1 MPELP
6 EVSYFK
12 KYLDSTSLHKKI
24 GKLEYPEKKILQ
36 TSPQA
41 IGRALNDAEFTGSR
55 RIGKYLVLETD
66 KDKVLVFHFGM
77 TGKFEF
83 SHEEEPPDY
92 SRLIIHFKDNSKLF
106 FVCPRKFGKVY
117 LADSF
122 EDFKKEHK
130 LGTDAMDLKK
140 KEFMELLDGK
150 KGSIKSALMD
160 QHLIAGIGNLYSDE
174 VLFQSKVH
182 PKTSI
187 AKLAEEEKE
196 EIFKNIG
203 KVLERVTKSRLDGS
217 KLPESYLTRHRDEG
231 ENCPKCSGKIKLTKV
246 SGRSTYY
253 CSGCQK
259 EK

>member
-12 KYLDSTSLHKKI
+12 KYFDSTSLHKKI
-24 GKLEYPEKKILQ
+24 GKIEFPEKKILQ
-36 TSPQA
+36 DSPQA
-41 IGRALNDAEFTGSR
+41 IGRALKDAEFTGSR

-66 KDKVLVFHFGM
+66 QDKVLVFHFGM

-83 SHEEEPPDY
+83 SHEEDPPDY

-122 EDFKKEHK
+122 EDFRKEHK
-130 LGTDAMDLKK
+130 LGTDALDLRK
-140 KEFMELLDGK
+140 KEFLDLLDGK

-187 AKLAEEEKE
+187 DKLSDKEKE
-196 EIFKNIG
+196 DIFKNIG
-203 KVLERVTKSRLDGS
+203 EVLKRVTKSRMEGT
-217 KLPESYLTRHRDEG
+217 KLPDSYLTRHRDEG
-231 ENCPKCSGKIKLTKV
+231 GECPGCSGKIELTKV

>member
-12 KYLDSTSLHKKI
+12 KYVDSTALHKKI
-24 GKLEYPEKKILQ
+24 AKIEFPEKKILQ
-36 TSPQA
+36 DSPQA
-41 IGRALNDAEFTGSR
+41 ISRALKDAEFKSTR
-55 RIGKYLVLETD
+55 RIGKYLVFETD
-66 KDKVLVFHFGM
+66 QDKVLVFHFGM
-77 TGKFEF
+77 TGKFEY
-83 SHEEEPPDY
+83 SHEAEPPDH

-117 LADSF
+117 LANGF

-160 QHLIAGIGNLYSDE
+160 QHIIAGIGNLYSDE
-174 VLFQSKVH
+174 VLFQSKIH
-182 PKTSI
+182 PKSSI
-187 AKLAEEEKE
+187 AKLSEEEKG
-196 EIFKNIG
+196 EIYKNIG
-203 KVLERVTKSRLDGS
+203 KVLERVTKTRMEGS
-217 KLPESYLTRHRDEG
+217 KLPDSYLTRHREEG
-231 ENCPKCSGKIKLTKV
+231 EDCPSCDGKIKLTKV

>member
-36 TSPQA
+36 DSPQA
-41 IGRALNDAEFTGSR
+41 ISRALKDAEFTRSR
-55 RIGKYLVLETD
+55 RIGKYLVLESD
-66 KDKVLVFHFGM
+66 KSKVLVFHFGM

-83 SHEEEPPDY
+83 SNEEQPPDY
-92 SRLIIHFKDNSKLF
+92 TRLIIHFKDNSKLF

-130 LGTDAMDLKK
+130 LGTDAMDLNKD
-140 KEFMELLDGK
+140 EFLQLLEGK

-182 PKTSI
+182 PKSNI
-187 AKLAEEEKE
+187 AKLSEEEKE
-196 EIFKNIG
+196 EIFRKIRE
-203 KVLERVTKSRLDGS
+203 VLEVVTKSRMDGS
-217 KLPESYLTRHRDEG
+217 KLPDSYLTSHRDEG
-231 ENCPKCSGKIKLTKV
+231 ENCPKCSGKIKITKV

-259 EK
+259 QK